1 MQKKYLGLILLTACF
16 LAGCGAQQTEP
27 PASGESKSA
36 EREIF
41 AMDTYM
47 TLKTYGAEAEEAAE
61 AAVEEINRLD
71 GLLSAENQE
80 SEIYILNENG
90 SEILSEETAQ
100 LIERAKELNRST
112 GGAFDITVYPLM
124 TEWGFNTGKYKV
136 PKKNRIKQ
144 LLTYVDSS
152 RIEYDKNNQ
161 LAALPE
167 HVKVD
172 LGGIAKGY
180 TSSRIMDIYKEYGL
194 TGGMVSLGG
203 NVQTYGGKPEG
214 GSWNVAVQNPDY
226 AEESTGYLG
235 ILSLD
240 GGEAVITSGGYE
252 RYFEQAGRTWH
263 HILDPETGYP
273 AETGLKSVTIIS
285 RDGTLAD
292 GLSTA
297 LFVMGKEKALA
308 YWKENKDLFD
318 VILMGDDGTITVTG
332 GVSDSFSSDYQYEI
346 VKG

>member
-1 MQKKYLGLILLTACF
+1 MQKKCLGLIVFVSCL
-16 LAGCGAQQTEP
+16 LAGCGTQQTES
-27 PASGESKSA
+27 PAASEVKSA
-36 EREIF
+36 EQEIF

-47 TLKTYGAEAEEAAE
+47 TLKTYGAEAEEALE
-61 AAVEEINRLD
+61 EAVEEINRLD
-71 GLLSAENQE
+71 QLLSAENKE

-90 SEILSEETAQ
+90 SEILSEDTAE
-100 LIERAKELNRST
+100 LIERAKELNQST
-112 GGAFDITVYPLM
+112 GGVFDITVYPLM

-136 PKKNRIKQ
+136 PEKKRIKQ
-144 LLTYVDSS
+144 LLAYVDSS

-161 LAALPE
+161 LAVIPE

-194 TGGMVSLGG
+194 IGGMVSLGG
-203 NVQTYGGKPEG
+203 NVQTYGVKPEG
-214 GSWNVAVQNPDY
+214 DSWNVAVQNPDY

-252 RYFEQAGRTWH
+252 RYFEQDGRTWH
-263 HILDPETGYP
+263 HILNPETGYP
-273 AETGLKSVTIIS
+273 AQTGLKSVTIIS

-297 LFVMGKEKALA
+297 LFVMGKDKALS
-308 YWKENKDLFD
+308 YWKENKDSFD
-318 VILMGDDGTITVTG
+318 VILMEDDGTITVTE